1 MLEMKLQKFANS
13 RIGAE
18 NLTLSKILSDV
29 ADDATTYD
37 TPFGITKKLI
47 KISVKNSSSMD
58 PQYADDSTVD
68 LYTQDG
74 DVTLDIDITDLTEDE
89 KAIIFGQTMV
99 AGVRTPSPTDV
110 KPYFAVSWKSKK
122 RNTHYKYYKILK
134 VMFSE
139 PDEEFSTK
147 AEKAAP
153 QTDTISGMGIQRLSD
168 GLRKRIADADSTT
181 WVAGTG
187 TDWFTTGDIVV
198 DVIPPT
204 VTIVPAD
211 AAPSVAVTD
220 NIIWT
225 FDKAIQ
231 SALVTAANFFITEA
245 DGTAVAGALSI
256 GTGDTIVTF
265 DPTASLTA
273 ATDYIA
279 VCTSNVKD
287 LSGNALAANSVTSFT
302 TAT

>member
-1 MLEMKLQKFANS
+1 MANS

-18 NLTLSKILSDV
+18 QLTLSKILSDV

-37 TPFGITKKLI
+37 TPVAISKKLI
-47 KISVKNSSSMD
+47 SIGVTNNSSSD
-58 PQYADDSTVD
+58 PQYADDQTVD
-68 LYTQDG
+68 IYTEDG
-74 DVTLDIDITDLTEDE
+74 DVTIEIGITDLTEDE

-99 AGVRTPSPTDV
+99 AGVRTPAPSDV

-122 RNTHYKYYKILK
+122 RNGSYKYYKILK
-134 VMFSE
+134 MMFSE
-139 PDEEFSTK
+139 PDETFDTK
-147 AEKAAP
+147 AEKAVP
-153 QTDTISGMGIQRLSD
+153 QIDTISGLGIQRLSD

-181 WVAGTG
+181 YIAGTG
-187 TDWFTTGDIVV
+187 SGWFTTGDIVV
-198 DVIPPT
+198 DVTPPT

-245 DGTAVAGALSI
+245 DGTAVAGALNI

-265 DPTASLTA
+265 DPTASLTV

-279 VCTSNVKD
+279 ACTSNVKD
-287 LSGNALAANSVTSFT
+287 LSGNALAANSVTNFT